1 MAKKKSRKLKSSKS
15 KNVDVGFEIRRP
27 GVVVEDIRDSIQLLA
42 ESVSGIQSQLIAIR
56 DMVAK
61 NTADIEVIKMNM
73 ELIKYSLKQ
82 KADNADLSALERRVS
97 ILEKHR

>member
-1 MAKKKSRKLKSSKS
+1 MAKKKSQKMKSSKS
-15 KNVDVGFEIRRP
+15 KDVNVGFEIRRL

-42 ESVSGIQSQLIAIR
+42 ESVSGIQSQLISIR

-61 NTADIEVIKMNM
+61 NAADIEVMKMNI
-73 ELIKYSLKQ
+73 ELIKHSLKQ

-97 ILEKHR
+97 LLEKHR

>member
-1 MAKKKSRKLKSSKS
+1 M
-15 KNVDVGFEIRRP
+15 
-27 GVVVEDIRDSIQLLA
+27 VEDIRDSIQLLA
-42 ESVSGIQSQLIAIR
+42 ESVSVIQSQLIAIR

>member
-1 MAKKKSRKLKSSKS
+1 MAKKKSQKMKSSKS
-15 KNVDVGFEIRRP
+15 KDVNVGFEIRRL

-42 ESVSGIQSQLIAIR
+42 ESVSGIQNQLIAIR

-61 NTADIEVIKMNM
+61 NTADIEVIKMNV
-73 ELIKYSLKQ
+73 ELIKHSLRQ